1 MKKRLIA
8 RLDIKGQNLCKG
20 IHLEGLRYLGHV
32 DEFASYYYQNNV
44 DELLYMDAVASLYA
58 RNSLHEIVQKTA
70 ENIFVPLTVGGG
82 LRSLKDIESIL
93 HAGADKVAI
102 NTQAIKD
109 PDFIKQAVEEFGAS
123 TIAISIV
130 AKKSKKDGNYTCYI
144 NNGRDNTKID
154 TIEWVKRVNDMGA
167 GEIVL
172 TSVDQE
178 GTGRGFDLEL
188 IEKAGELVD
197 MPLVVSGGA
206 GTIEHIIDV
215 AKLEIDGVAL
225 ASMLHYEAVE
235 KMGSSQDIDISSFKI
250 VGDKTTSKAFEPH
263 TIPEI
268 KAALDKNR
276 ISCRI

>member
-32 DEFASYYYQNNV
+32 HEFASYYYQNNV

-58 RNSLHEIVQKTA
+58 RNSLHDIVQKTA

-102 NTQAIKD
+102 NTEAVKNH
-109 PDFIKQAVEEFGAS
+109 DFVRQAVEAFGAS

-130 AKKSKKDGNYTCYI
+130 AKKSKKDDRYTCYI
-144 NNGRDNTKID
+144 NNGRDDTKID
-154 TIEWVKRVNDMGA
+154 VIEWIKQVNDMGA

-172 TSVDQE
+172 TSIDQE
-178 GTGRGFDLEL
+178 GTGKGFDLDL
-188 IEKAGELVD
+188 IKQAEKLVD
-197 MPLVVSGGA
+197 MPLVISGGA
-206 GTIEHIIDV
+206 GTIDHVIEAAQHN
-215 AKLEIDGVAL
+215 IDGIAL

-235 KMGSSQDIDISSFKI
+235 TMDSSKDIDISSFKI
-250 VGDKTTSKAFEPH
+250 IGDKTKSRAFEPH
-263 TIPEI
+263 TIPQI
-268 KAALDKNR
+268 KAALQNHKID
-276 ISCRI
+276 CRV